1 MGPLGDFHWVIQ
13 PNLAGA
19 YQYFVNRA
27 LPVLGEFRTLTRLD
41 NTTFPRGKNSEGD
54 VELPPLST
62 ILNSTNVADE
72 TWLLPDGSYL
82 TKYNFATFI
91 REETA
96 YGVYGDKFGVWYIVH
111 KDDYNGDHL
120 KQELTFHRETRTG
133 DAVLLNM
140 IHGTH
145 FQALSENAFAPGKI
159 WGPWLW
165 YLVSF
170 YWRQFKSQ
178 D

>member
-1 MGPLGDFHWVIQ
+1 M
-13 PNLAGA
+13 NK
-19 YQYFVNRA
+19 A

-41 NTTFPRGKNSEGD
+41 NATFTRGKNSKND
-54 VELPPLST
+54 VELPPLSV

-82 TKYNFATFI
+82 TKYNFATFN
-91 REETA
+91 RDETA
-96 YGVYGDKFGVWYIVH
+96 YGVYGENFGCWYILPG

-133 DAVLLNM
+133 DVVLLNM

-145 FQALSENAFAPGKI
+145 FQALSSDAFDVGRI

-165 YLVSF
+165 YLVNISF
-170 YWRQFKSQ
+170 LNLLWIPKY
-178 D
+178 